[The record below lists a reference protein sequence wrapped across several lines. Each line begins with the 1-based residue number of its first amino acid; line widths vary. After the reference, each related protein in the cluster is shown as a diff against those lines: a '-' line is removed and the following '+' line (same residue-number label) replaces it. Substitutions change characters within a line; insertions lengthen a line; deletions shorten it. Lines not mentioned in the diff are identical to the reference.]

1 MNVVKPSTD
10 DSFVY
15 SCSFE
20 QEWGYEQFIA
30 EHVFAYQLSGE
41 THVFHQK
48 GTIVLR
54 KNEIL
59 LAHKNQFAKSL
70 KTPGTDAVYKVISVI
85 LKTED
90 LKAFAIENRILC
102 DKKYKGKYNIVL
114 KPDSFLI
121 SYFNSLLPYTE
132 QSERSTK
139 KLASLKVNEAI
150 QLLMQSYPELND
162 FLFDFSD
169 PHKINLE
176 EFMLRNFHYNAPIE
190 NFAKLTGR
198 SLAGFKRDFVK
209 QFNTPPAKWI
219 KNKRLSEAYYLIH
232 QKKSKPADIY
242 LKLGFENL
250 SHFYTAFKR
259 KYGVTPTESL
269 TSKTNNI

>member
-1 MNVVKPSTD
+1 MNGVKPSTE

-15 SCSFE
+15 SCSSKK
-20 QEWGYEQFIA
+20 EWGYDQFIA
-30 EHVFAYQLSGE
+30 DHIFAYQISGE

-48 GTIVLR
+48 GTILLK
-54 KNEIL
+54 KNELL

-70 KTPGTDAVYKVISVI
+70 KTPGTDQEYKVISVI

-90 LKAFAIENRILC
+90 LKLFAIENRILC
-102 DKKYKGKYNIVL
+102 DKKYNGKYNIIL
-114 KPDSFLI
+114 KPDSFLV
-121 SYFNSLLPYTE
+121 SYFNSLLPYIE
-132 QSERSTK
+132 QSEKSNK

-150 QLLMQSYPELND
+150 QLLLQSYPELKD

-176 EFMLRNFHYNAPIE
+176 EFMLKNFHYNAPIE
-190 NFAKLTGR
+190 SFAKLTGR
-198 SLAGFKRDFVK
+198 SLAGFKRDFINL
-209 QFNTPPAKWI
+209 FNTPPAKWL

-250 SHFYTAFKR
+250 SHFYTAFKC

-269 TSKTNNI
+269 TSKNKS